1 MAQLNFENKWVLITG
16 ASSGLGREIA
26 RYMAKHEHAHL
37 VIAARRR
44 ERLEALKQEIESA
57 GNTRVEVLETD
68 LDRKEEVDRLFEKA
82 TAIADIYG
90 VINNAGIT
98 VYKITEE
105 ADLETYEKIVNVNLM
120 APVRLTLK
128 FLTYFLQKGE
138 GAILNVTSET
148 GLLPIPYQNA
158 YSASKHAIQAFTEGL
173 YMEYRRY
180 RKKGIFIS
188 SFAPG
193 GIITE
198 MIINAGLGEKI
209 KTDSIFNMKAEVV
222 AQKAVKAFKKK
233 KFLSVPGILNKATVF
248 TARFISRKTL
258 ARFSE
263 LIYRPPSKI

>member
-1 MAQLNFENKWVLITG
+1 MNFENKWVLITG

-26 RYMAKHEHAHL
+26 RYMATYEHAHL

-44 ERLEALKQEIESA
+44 ERLEALKQEIESK
-57 GNTRVEVLETD
+57 GDTRVEVLETD
-68 LDRKEEVDRLFEKA
+68 LGNKEDVDRLFEKA
-82 TAIADIYG
+82 TAVADIYG

-105 ADLETYEKIVNVNLM
+105 ADLDTYEKIVNVNQM
-120 APVRLTLK
+120 APIRLTLK
-128 FLTYFLQKGE
+128 FLTYFQQKGE

-148 GLLPIPYQNA
+148 GLIPVPYQNA

-173 YMEYRRY
+173 YMEYREY
-180 RKKGIFIS
+180 REKGIFIS

-198 MIINAGLGEKI
+198 MIVNAGLGEKI
-209 KTDSIFNMKAEVV
+209 KTDSIFNMKAE
-222 AQKAVKAFKKK
+222 AAARKAVKTFKKK

-248 TARFISRKTL
+248 VARFMSRKAL
-258 ARFSE
+258 ARFGE
-263 LIYRPPSKI
+263 IIYRPPSKS